1 MNVSLTKELEQF
13 VHDRVR
19 TGRYHSAS
27 EVVREG
33 LRLLES
39 REQLRELQVD
49 EMRRRLV
56 IGTEVS
62 VPGVEDDGGPRLRAV
77 RPGNSGQDNVLHRSH
92 DRWHAPQSDGLA
104 DIRSDAWSFFVDPFA
119 IRKRAARMEQTR
131 PTASSR

>member
-1 MNVSLTKELEQF
+1 MNVSLTKELEGF

-39 REQLRELQVD
+39 REQLRELQLD

-56 IGTEVS
+56 IGESGSIPRPAEEPV
-62 VPGVEDDGGPRLRAV
+62 RLRSV
-77 RPGNSGQDNVLHRSH
+77 RPRPVSTFGRGKPSSGALGS
-92 DRWHAPQSDGLA
+92 
-104 DIRSDAWSFFVDPFA
+104 
-119 IRKRAARMEQTR
+119 
-131 PTASSR
+131 

>member
-1 MNVSLTKELEQF
+1 MNVSLTHELERF
-13 VHDRVR
+13 VHDRVA

-56 IGTEVS
+56 M
-62 VPGVEDDGGPRLRAV
+62 GVADDAAV
-77 RPGNSGQDNVLHRSH
+77 RLHTVPAAPRTAPVAEAGRPG
-92 DRWHAPQSDGLA
+92 
-104 DIRSDAWSFFVDPFA
+104 
-119 IRKRAARMEQTR
+119 
-131 PTASSR
+131 